1 MFHMPCR
8 IHSTV
13 ENTKNLD
20 ADAAPAK
27 DDNMAL
33 VWITENADIEFR
45 SFVPQRLV
53 PTQPFQTHRQRTSI
67 VARLLF
73 APLFPSVPA
82 DLGQIAK
89 RRPRQSELHYV
100 PAAG

>member
-1 MFHMPCR
+1 
-8 IHSTV
+8 V

-27 DDNMAL
+27 DDNIAL
-33 VWITENADIEFR
+33 VWITENADIDFR
-45 SFVPQRLV
+45 SFAPQRLV
-53 PTQPFQTHRQRTSI
+53 TTQPFQTRRDRTSL
-67 VARLLF
+67 VACLLY
-73 APLFPSVPA
+73 APLFPSEPA

-89 RRPRQSELHYV
+89 RRPRQSELHYP

>member
-1 MFHMPCR
+1 MLLKLFRFAIFQMPCR
-8 IHSTV
+8 VHSTV

-53 PTQPFQTHRQRTSI
+53 TT
-67 VARLLF
+67 
-73 APLFPSVPA
+73 
-82 DLGQIAK
+82 
-89 RRPRQSELHYV
+89 
-100 PAAG
+100 

>member
-1 MFHMPCR
+1 MPYR
-8 IHSTV
+8 VHSTV

-33 VWITENADIEFR
+33 VWITENADFEFR
-45 SFVPQRLV
+45 SFAPQRLV
-53 PTQPFQTHRQRTSI
+53 TTQPFQTRRDRISI
-67 VARLLF
+67 VACLLF

-89 RRPRQSELHYV
+89 RRPRQPELHY
-100 PAAG
+100 PSAAG